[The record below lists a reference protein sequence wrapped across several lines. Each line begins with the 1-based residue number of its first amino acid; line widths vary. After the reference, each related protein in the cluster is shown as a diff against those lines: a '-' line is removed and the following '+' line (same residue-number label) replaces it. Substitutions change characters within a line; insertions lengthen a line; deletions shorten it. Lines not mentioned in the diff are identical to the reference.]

1 MSSPLRILHVVP
13 YYEHAWAYGGIP
25 RLATAITRGLA
36 RRGHL
41 VTVCTTDA
49 CDAASRLPRG
59 ARPDFTGARRRGRD
73 SSGEAAGPQVR
84 VFRNVSN
91 RLAYHWQFFAPVG
104 LASYLRAHAREFDI
118 AHLHACRNL
127 PGVLAAHALRRADV
141 PYVVSPNGTAAAIER
156 RAAAKRVFDATV
168 GRHMLALAD
177 RIVAVSDAEHRQL
190 ATLGIPDA
198 RIRTVPNP
206 IDESEFTSPR
216 DPAAFRDA
224 HGVGDAPLV
233 LFLGKLTPRKGV
245 DVLLRAFAQLT
256 HARARLLIAG
266 NDMGSGADADALIV
280 ALALGRRAHRIGLLR
295 GAARLDALAAAD
307 VVVYPSRDEVFGLVA
322 LEALLCGTPV
332 VVCNDSGCGEI
343 VAQLD
348 GGHIV
353 PYGEPDTLAAAIDA
367 VLASPHAWTDRV
379 RAAAVQI
386 RERFAINPVCARF
399 ERMYQ
404 EVLVERRG
412 DRPVA
417 ARQRA

>member
-49 CDAASRLPRG
+49 CDAASRLPPG
-59 ARPDFTGARRRGRD
+59 PDSTGG
-73 SSGEAAGPQVR
+73 AGPRVR

-91 RLAYHWQFFAPVG
+91 RLAYHWQFFAPLG
-104 LASYLRAHAREFDI
+104 LASFLRGHARAFDI

-127 PGVLAAHALRRADV
+127 PGVIAARALRRVGV
-141 PYVVSPNGTAAAIER
+141 PYVLSPNGTAVAIER
-156 RAAAKRVFDATV
+156 RVAAKRVFDATV
-168 GRHMLALAD
+168 GRNTLMLAD

-190 ATLGIPDA
+190 ATLGIPDS

-206 IDESEFTSPR
+206 IDESEFISPR

-224 HGVGDAPLV
+224 HGIGDAPLV

-245 DVLLRAFAQLT
+245 DVLLRAFAQLR
-256 HARARLLIAG
+256 HPRARLLIAG
-266 NDMGSGADADALIV
+266 NDMGSGAKADALIV
-280 ALALGRRAHRIGLLR
+280 ALALGQRAHRIGLLR

-343 VAQLD
+343 VAQL
-348 GGHIV
+348 GGGRIV

-367 VLASPHAWTDRV
+367 ILASPHAWTARV
-379 RAAAVQI
+379 GAAAGQI
-386 RERFAINPVCARF
+386 RQRFAINPVCERF
-399 ERMYQ
+399 ERMYR
-404 EVLVERRG
+404 EVLAERRRE
-412 DRPVA
+412 RPMA
-417 ARQRA
+417 ARRGA

>member
-49 CDAASRLPRG
+49 CDAASRLPG
-59 ARPDFTGARRRGRD
+59 GPDPTGA
-73 SSGEAAGPQVR
+73 GPRVR

-91 RLAYHWQFFAPVG
+91 RLAYHWQFFAPLG
-104 LASYLRAHAREFDI
+104 LASFLRRHAREFDI

-127 PGVLAAHALRRADV
+127 PGVIAAHALRRVGV
-141 PYVVSPNGTAAAIER
+141 PYVVSPNGTAVAIER
-156 RAAAKRVFDATV
+156 RVAAKRVFDATV
-168 GRHMLALAD
+168 GRNTLTLAD

-190 ATLGIPDA
+190 ATLGIADA

-206 IDESEFTSPR
+206 IDESEFTSTR

-224 HGVGDAPLV
+224 HGIGDAPLV

-245 DVLLRAFAQLT
+245 DVLLRAFAQLR
-256 HARARLLIAG
+256 HPRARLLIAG

-280 ALALGRRAHRIGLLR
+280 ALALDQRAHRIGLLR

-343 VAQLD
+343 VAQL
-348 GGHIV
+348 GGGRIV
-353 PYGEPDTLAAAIDA
+353 PYGEPDTLAAAIGTI
-367 VLASPHAWTDRV
+367 LASPHAWTARV
-379 RAAAVQI
+379 GAAAAQI
-386 RERFAINPVCARF
+386 RERFTIDPVCERF
-399 ERMYQ
+399 ERMYR
-404 EVLVERRG
+404 EVLAERGR
-412 DRPVA
+412 DCPVP
-417 ARQRA
+417 ARRHA